1 MWKKAL
7 LYFLISTL
15 ALSSEYTLDEL
26 NKLKKMKFISEEE
39 YEVFKN
45 ELLGTVDGEMLYCL
59 NVNNLRVSNIYPI
72 LKENGELYFPVIDF
86 FNSIGFTNYTVLNS
100 VLTFHLGNSDEKIV
114 IDNINK
120 TIVGIRDKSTI
131 KYTDKDIKVTENDF
145 FIVSDLFKKLFL
157 KSFRINEESYELNV
171 ALSFETPDEIKRYL
185 RNVQDGLIDAKD
197 AGEITFTNRK
207 HLFDLGN
214 LGVNFDTYIEKTE
227 GNKKFENDWSGNFE
241 YQGAALYGELTA
253 GYDVRNKELNTV
265 SLYYPDIWKEHS
277 LDVVNS
283 RAGDGR
289 AWEMTF
295 RKERGYFKI
304 GRNFVIKE
312 NVPIGSKVE
321 LLYLGFPIDIQ
332 EADNGVVEFNNP
344 EIQEDRNYVLRVY
357 TPEGKIYNIDI
368 NTTSD
373 YYQQKKGQI
382 EYDIAIRENHD
393 YKKYETSANVY
404 YGITDNFTTGF
415 NYSRTVEVNDNNQ
428 IGYLDTIRGEGVY
441 SNTIYSLPYTLVLG
455 GDKAI
460 STYKSTYGVSD
471 KERYGFDYTGQIDI
485 NDFRFIA
492 SGARYGQY
500 FDEKS
505 INDYSVVYN
514 PYGLFQINYNWGHT
528 KYYDGNKDSN
538 ESVGF
543 NVSKAYKD
551 LLMTFDYNKAL
562 KNDDTYR
569 VNLYYNGFTSHNVQL
584 SNEWSEKGND
594 FETALIIN
602 NKNMFDILDYTIEF
616 SYSEAEKE
624 KFTFSISLD
633 YESWFKT
640 DIDINGQNQRYG
652 VGVNKVVDLRDVR
665 RDVESLDS
673 SRVKLTAYLDENN
686 NGVREPG
693 EEPVKNVY
701 INLREEEQITDEAGV
716 AWFHGIPNN
725 VVYEL
730 KPTIRK
736 PDQTL
741 SETKLKVLGRQ
752 VGTIEAELPVKPM
765 LNLTG
770 ALVFDSNLTLTNKEK
785 EGILENT
792 LIKVIN
798 TNGKLIEYINPEL
811 DGSFEINGLF
821 SEKYTVEILYMGTDY
836 DIQGTAEN
844 IQLAYKNDGNNIVI
858 QYKNGKFSIA
868 NINKEEGVL

>member
-7 LYFLISTL
+7 LCFFISTL
-15 ALSSEYTLDEL
+15 TLSAEYTLDEL
-26 NKLKKMKFISEEE
+26 NKLKELKFISEEE

-45 ELLGTVDGEMLYCL
+45 ELLGTIEGEILYCL
-59 NVNNLRVSNIYPI
+59 NINNLRVSDIYPL
-72 LKENGELYFPVIDF
+72 LKENNNLYFPAIDF
-86 FNSIGFTNYTVLNS
+86 FNSIGFTNYSVLNNI
-100 VLTFHLGNSDEKIV
+100 LTFNLGNTNEEIV

-120 TIVGIRDKSTI
+120 TINGIKNEKKF
-131 KYTDKDIKVTENDF
+131 KYTDKDIKVVENDF
-145 FIVSDLFKKLFL
+145 FIESELFKKIFL
-157 KSFRINEESYELNV
+157 KSFRINEERYELNM
-171 ALSFETPDEIKRYL
+171 ALSFESPDEIKRYL
-185 RNVQDGLIDAKD
+185 RNVQDGLIDSKD
-197 AGEITFTNRK
+197 AGEIIFTNRK
-207 HLFDLGN
+207 SLFDLGN
-214 LGVNFDTYIEKTE
+214 LGLNFDTYIEKSD
-227 GNKKFENDWSGNFE
+227 GDKSFNNGWSGNVE

-253 GYDVRNKELNTV
+253 GYDVKNNELNTI

-277 LDVVNS
+277 LDIINS
-283 RAGDGR
+283 KAGNGR
-289 AWEMTF
+289 SWEMSF
-295 RKERGYFKI
+295 RKEKGYFKI

-332 EADNGVVEFNNP
+332 QADNGVVEFNNP
-344 EIQEDRNYVLRVY
+344 EIQEDRNYILRVY

-368 NTTSD
+368 ATTSD

-382 EYDIAIRENHD
+382 EYDIDIRENHD
-393 YKKYETSANVY
+393 YKRYETNANVY

-415 NYSRTVEVNDNNQ
+415 NFSRTIETSDNNQ
-428 IGYLDTIRGEGVY
+428 VGYLDTIRGEGIY
-441 SNTIYSLPYTLVLG
+441 SNTIYSLPYTFVLG

-460 STYKSTYGVSD
+460 NTYKNTSGISD

-485 NDFRFIA
+485 KNFRFVG
-492 SGARYGQY
+492 SEARYGQY

-505 INDYSVVYN
+505 VSDYSVVYN

-584 SNEWSEKGND
+584 SNEWSERGKD
-594 FETALIIN
+594 FETTLTIN
-602 NKNMFDILDYTIEF
+602 NKNMFDILDYSIEF
-616 SYSEAEKE
+616 SYSESEKE

-633 YESWFKT
+633 YENWLTT
-640 DIDINGQNQRYG
+640 DIDINGQNQRYA
-652 VGVNKVVDLRDVR
+652 VGINKVVDLRDIR
-665 RDVESLDS
+665 RNVESLDS

-686 NGVREPG
+686 NGVRDPKEQA
-693 EEPVKNVY
+693 VKNVS
-701 INLREEEQITDEAGV
+701 IKLREEEQITDDDGV

-730 KPTIRK
+730 KPTVRK

-741 SETKLKVLGRQ
+741 TEAKLKVLGRQ
-752 VGTIEAELPVKPM
+752 AGTIEAEIPIKPM
-765 LNLTG
+765 LALKG
-770 ALVFDSNLTLTNKEK
+770 ALVFDSNLSITNKEK
-785 EGILENT
+785 EIILENT

-798 TNGKLIEYINPEL
+798 SKGKLIEYINPEL

-821 SEKYTVEILYMGTDY
+821 SENYTIEILYMGTDY
-836 DIQGTAEN
+836 DIQGTAKN
-844 IQLAYKNDGNNIVI
+844 IHLAYKDEGNNIVI
-858 QYKNGKFSIA
+858 KYKNGKFSIT
-868 NINKEEGVL
+868 NINKGDELL